1 MKVLHVCEYVNG
13 GIATYLKEIIAFQK
27 QDKRIGE
34 VSVALSQYKSEQ
46 LGLRDVAVYHYDYK
60 RSLKNFFKAMK
71 QIQQI
76 IRRVDPDVIHVHST
90 FAGFFV
96 RVPYF
101 FKRKKVKIVYCAHGW
116 SFLMDTGF
124 AKKQLYGLIERM
136 LARKT
141 DRIINISENELS
153 GSLKYHLPAKKL
165 RVIYNGV
172 RADILNREFKPPL
185 TLDSSKINLLFI
197 GRFDA
202 QKGIDLLINVF
213 NRHAFA
219 GIALYLIGNPV
230 LDSPT
235 IHLPANITSL
245 GWIDHDLLDAYYR
258 HFDAII
264 IPSRWEGFGLVALEA
279 MRNHKAVLASN
290 RGALPEIVVNGETGY
305 LFDLDKPGD
314 LSRLLSAVNKADLKR
329 LGENGYQRF
338 VRRFSSRS
346 MNEAIIEEYEKTAAG
361 GGPEQNLSDVLAPV
375 SHSAQK

>member
-13 GIATYLKEIIAFQK
+13 GIATYLKEIITFQK

-34 VSVALSQYKSEQ
+34 VSVALSQYKSER
-46 LGLRDVAVYHYDYK
+46 LGLRGVAVYYYDYK
-60 RSLKNFFKAMK
+60 RSPKNFFKAMK

-230 LDSPT
+230 LDSPA

-314 LSRLLSAVNKADLKR
+314 ISRLLSAVNKAELKR

-346 MNEAIIEEYEKTAAG
+346 MNEAIIEEYAKAAAG
-361 GGPEQNLSDVLAPV
+361 SGPEQNLSDVLTPV

>member
-34 VSVALSQYKSEQ
+34 VSVALSQYKSER
-46 LGLRDVAVYHYDYK
+46 LGLRDVAVYYYDYK
-60 RSLKNFFKAMK
+60 RSPKNFFKAMK

-314 LSRLLSAVNKADLKR
+314 ISRLLSAVNKADLKR

-346 MNEAIIEEYEKTAAG
+346 MNEAIIEEYAKAAAG